1 MTDTSRKWRDKK
13 INRIRVYRKIHNSVL
28 LLITEMMLVFF
39 LITLCSRQNQYSIV
53 INLISLVWLSLIA
66 WVNM

>member
-13 INRIRVYRKIHNSVL
+13 INRIRVYKKIHNSVL

-39 LITLCSRQNQYSIV
+39 LITLCSRHNQYSIV
-53 INLISLVWLSLIA
+53 INLTSLVWLSLIA